1 MDLGSLFLITALAL
15 LVVLFVSRPF
25 YGRKPG
31 KAWLP
36 RARYGRPDFRNV
48 PPDREKQHSSL
59 MAEHERLLSALQE
72 LEFDFTLG
80 KIPAE
85 EYPDQRM
92 RLVRAG
98 AAVLKELD
106 GFENAGDE
114 IISIPAEERMENEAA
129 RISLAGRQPSD
140 KNKDPDD
147 LEALI
152 ADRRRKRSEK
162 SAGFCPKCG
171 KPAQSSDEFC
181 PKCGQ
186 KL

>member
-1 MDLGSLFLITALAL
+1 MDLGSIFLIIALAL
-15 LVVLFVSRPF
+15 LVIIFVSRPF
-25 YGRKPG
+25 SNRKPG
-31 KAWLP
+31 KSRLP
-36 RARYGRPDFRNV
+36 TARSGRPDDSV
-48 PPDREKQHSSL
+48 VSPDQEKMHSSL

-72 LEFDFTLG
+72 LEFDFALG

-85 EYPDQRM
+85 EYPEQRT
-92 RLVRAG
+92 RLVYAG

-106 GFENAGDE
+106 GLENSGGENLAR
-114 IISIPAEERMENEAA
+114 PAEDRLEAEAA
-129 RISLAGRQPSD
+129 RISLAGWQSPTEVND
-140 KNKDPDD
+140 KDE

-152 ADRRRKRSEK
+152 VERRRKRSEK

-171 KPAQSSDEFC
+171 KAVQSSDEFC